1 MDKIKIL
8 GFSGSLRNGS
18 YNKSILRAAAELLP
32 ENTELEIFDLADI
45 PLYNQ
50 DLDGEKP
57 SSVSEFK
64 DKIKS
69 ADAILIATPEYN
81 YSIPGVLK
89 NAMDWAS
96 RPYGDNSFDGKPLAI
111 MGASIGNI
119 ATARAQYHLRQTCVF
134 LNMHVVNQPEVMVG
148 VAQDKIDSNGV
159 LTDEKTKE
167 VIKNLLAK
175 LVELTRKLK

>member
-8 GFSGSLRNGS
+8 GFAGSLRNGS
-18 YNKSILRAAAELLP
+18 YNKSILRAATELLP
-32 ENTELEIFDLADI
+32 ENAELEIFDLKDI
-45 PLYNQ
+45 PMYNQ
-50 DLDGEKP
+50 DLDGQAQA
-57 SSVSEFK
+57 SVSEFK

-167 VIKNLLAK
+167 VIKSLLQK
-175 LVELTRKLK
+175 LVELTKKLK

>member
-1 MDKIKIL
+1 MNKIKIL
-8 GFSGSLRNGS
+8 GFAGSLRNDS
-18 YNKSILRAAAELLP
+18 YNKALLRAASELLP
-32 ENTELEIFDLADI
+32 ENTELEIFDLANI

-50 DLDGEKP
+50 DLDGQAP
-57 SSVSEFK
+57 SSVLEFK
-64 DKIKS
+64 DKIKT

-96 RPYGDNSFDGKPLAI
+96 RPYGDNSFDNKPLAI
-111 MGASIGNI
+111 MGASIGNL

-134 LNMHVVNQPEVMVG
+134 LNMHVVNQPEVMVAS
-148 VAQDKIDSNGV
+148 VQDKVDSNGV
-159 LTDEKTKE
+159 LTDETTKE
-167 VIKNLLAK
+167 IIKNLLFN

>member
-8 GFSGSLRNGS
+8 GFAGSLRNGS
-18 YNKSILRAAAELLP
+18 YNKSILRAATELLP
-32 ENTELEIFDLADI
+32 ENAELEIFDLKEI
-45 PLYNQ
+45 PMYNQ
-50 DLDGEKP
+50 DLDGQAQ
-57 SSVSEFK
+57 SAVSEFK

-69 ADAILIATPEYN
+69 SDAILIATPEYN

-96 RPYGDNSFDGKPLAI
+96 RPYGDNSFDGKPLGI

-167 VIKNLLAK
+167 VIKNLLEK
-175 LVELTRKLK
+175 LVELTKKLK

>member
-1 MDKIKIL
+1 MGLLDKVLKGFLGDKNATDLKEVKKVVNKIKAVEPKIQEL
-8 GFSGSLRNGS
+8 SDDG
-18 YNKSILRAAAELLP
+18 LRAKTA
-32 ENTELEIFDLADI
+32 
-45 PLYNQ
+45 
-50 DLDGEKP
+50 
-57 SSVSEFK
+57 EFK

-167 VIKNLLAK
+167 VIKNLLEK
-175 LVELTRKLK
+175 LVELTKKLK

>member
-1 MDKIKIL
+1 MA
-8 GFSGSLRNGS
+8 N
-18 YNKSILRAAAELLP
+18 
-32 ENTELEIFDLADI
+32 I

-50 DLDGEKP
+50 DLDGQAP
-57 SSVSEFK
+57 SSVLEFK
-64 DKIKS
+64 DKIKT

-96 RPYGDNSFDGKPLAI
+96 RPYGDNSFDNKPLAI
-111 MGASIGNI
+111 MGASIGNL

-134 LNMHVVNQPEVMVG
+134 LNMHVVNQPEVMVAS
-148 VAQDKIDSNGV
+148 VQDKVDSNGV
-159 LTDEKTKE
+159 LTDETTKGI
-167 VIKNLLAK
+167 IKNLLFN

>member
-8 GFSGSLRNGS
+8 GFAGSLRNGS
-18 YNKSILRAAAELLP
+18 YNKSILRAATELLP
-32 ENTELEIFDLADI
+32 ENTELEIFDLAEI
-45 PLYNQ
+45 PMYNQ

-167 VIKNLLAK
+167 VIKSLLEK
-175 LVELTRKLK
+175 LVELTKKLK

>member
-1 MDKIKIL
+1 MNKIKIL
-8 GFSGSLRNGS
+8 GFAGSLRNDS
-18 YNKSILRAAAELLP
+18 YNKALLRAASELLP
-32 ENTELEIFDLADI
+32 ENTELEIFDLANI

-50 DLDGEKP
+50 DLDGQAP
-57 SSVSEFK
+57 SSVLEFK
-64 DKIKS
+64 DKIKT

-96 RPYGDNSFDGKPLAI
+96 RPYGDNSFDNKPLAI
-111 MGASIGNI
+111 MGASIGNL

-134 LNMHVVNQPEVMVG
+134 LNMHVVNQPEVMVAS
-148 VAQDKIDSNGV
+148 VQDKVDSNGV
-159 LTDEKTKE
+159 LTDETTKGI
-167 VIKNLLAK
+167 IKNLLFN

>member
-8 GFSGSLRNGS
+8 GFAGSLRNDS
-18 YNKSILRAAAELLP
+18 YNKSILRAATELLP
-32 ENTELEIFDLADI
+32 ENTELEIFDLKDI
-45 PLYNQ
+45 PMYNQ
-50 DLDGEKP
+50 DLDGQAQ

-81 YSIPGVLK
+81 YSIPAVLK

-96 RPYGDNSFDGKPLAI
+96 RPYGDNSFDGKPLGI

-167 VIKNLLAK
+167 IIKSLLEK
-175 LVELTRKLK
+175 LVELTKKLK

>member
-8 GFSGSLRNGS
+8 GFAGSLRNGS
-18 YNKSILRAAAELLP
+18 YNKSILRAATELLP
-32 ENTELEIFDLADI
+32 ENAELEIFDLKEI
-45 PLYNQ
+45 PMYNQ
-50 DLDGEKP
+50 DLDGQAQ
-57 SSVSEFK
+57 SAVSEFK

-167 VIKNLLAK
+167 VIKNLLEK
-175 LVELTRKLK
+175 LVELTKKLK